1 MRQVKEDKAIMN
13 VKELNSRIP
22 VIIPSYEPDEKLLM
36 LVENLKKSGF
46 TEIIV
51 VDDGSEGEEYQGL
64 FSKVQD
70 MGCVVLHHA
79 VNQGKGRALKTAFN
93 HCLFVYPDAT
103 GCVTID
109 SDGQHTVK
117 DMTACMEA
125 LIKSPES
132 LILGVRDFD
141 KDGIPARSVFGN
153 KTTSRVMKV
162 LAGLSI
168 SDTQTG
174 LRAIPA
180 AFMKELLFESGE
192 RFEFETNMLLAT
204 KESGRS
210 IVEVPIETIYLEEN
224 KSSHFNPIKDSIKIY
239 AIFFKFIISS
249 LSSSIVDLL
258 FFTIFLAVL
267 QGRSFGAVSHIMLAT
282 VLARILSA
290 VYNFIINYKVVF
302 KSRKNAG
309 GAVIK
314 YACLAVFIMFASGF
328 IVEWIYG
335 LTALPEVLIKVPVDV
350 LLFLVSFWVQR
361 EFVYK

>member
-1 MRQVKEDKAIMN
+1 MELL
-13 VKELNSRIP
+13 ELNKKVPI
-22 VIIPSYEPDEKLLM
+22 IIPAYEPDEKM
-36 LVENLKKSGF
+36 VALVENLKSAGF

-51 VDDGSEGEEYQGL
+51 VDDGSQGEGYQEL
-64 FSKVQD
+64 FRKVQSL
-70 MGCVVLHHA
+70 GCVVLHHA

-93 HCLFVYPDAT
+93 YCLYFYLDAA

-117 DMTACMEA
+117 DMTACMEKLMA
-125 LIKSPES
+125 SPNS
-132 LILGVRDFD
+132 LVLGVRDFNQE
-141 KDGIPARSVFGN
+141 GIPARSVFGN
-153 KTTSRVMKV
+153 KTTSRVMK
-162 LAGLSI
+162 LLTGLSI

-180 AFMKELLFESGE
+180 SFMKELLFEKGE

-204 KESGRS
+204 KDSGRE

-224 KSSHFNPIKDSIKIY
+224 KSSHFNPILDSIKIY
-239 AIFFKFIISS
+239 TIFLKFIISS
-249 LSSSIVDLL
+249 LSSSIVDIVL
-258 FFTIFLAVL
+258 FTVFLAMLGDFSWGV
-267 QGRSFGAVSHIMLAT
+267 VSNIMLAT

-290 VYNFIINYKVVF
+290 VYNFVINYKVVF

-309 GAVIK
+309 GAVVK
-314 YACLAVFIMFASGF
+314 YACLAVLIMIASGF
-328 IVEWIYG
+328 LVEQLYG
-335 LTALPEVLIKVPVDV
+335 LTSLPEVLIKIPVDV

>member
-1 MRQVKEDKAIMN
+1 MELL
-13 VKELNSRIP
+13 ELNKKVPI
-22 VIIPSYEPDEKLLM
+22 IIPAYEPDEKM
-36 LVENLKKSGF
+36 VALVENLKSAGF

-51 VDDGSEGEEYQGL
+51 VDDGSQGEGYQEL
-64 FSKVQD
+64 FRKVQSL
-70 MGCVVLHHA
+70 GCVVLHHA

-93 HCLFVYPDAT
+93 YCLYFYPDAA

-117 DMTACMEA
+117 DMTACMEKLMA
-125 LIKSPES
+125 SPNS
-132 LILGVRDFD
+132 LVLGVRDFNQE
-141 KDGIPARSVFGN
+141 GIPARSVFGN
-153 KTTSRVMKV
+153 KTTSRVMK
-162 LAGLSI
+162 LLTGLSI

-180 AFMKELLFESGE
+180 SFMKELLFEKGE

-204 KESGRS
+204 KDSGRE

-224 KSSHFNPIKDSIKIY
+224 KSSHFNPILDSIKIY
-239 AIFFKFIISS
+239 TIFLKFIISS
-249 LSSSIVDLL
+249 LSSSIVDIVL
-258 FFTIFLAVL
+258 FTVFLAMLGDFSWGV
-267 QGRSFGAVSHIMLAT
+267 VSNIMLAT

-290 VYNFIINYKVVF
+290 VYNFVINYKVVF

-309 GAVIK
+309 GAVVK
-314 YACLAVFIMFASGF
+314 YACLAVLIMIASGF
-328 IVEWIYG
+328 LVEQLYG
-335 LTALPEVLIKVPVDV
+335 LTSLPEVLIKIPVDV

>member
-1 MRQVKEDKAIMN
+1 MELL
-13 VKELNSRIP
+13 ELNKKVPI
-22 VIIPSYEPDEKLLM
+22 IIPAYEPDEKM
-36 LVENLKKSGF
+36 VALVENLKSAGF
-46 TEIIV
+46 TEIVV
-51 VDDGSEGEEYQGL
+51 VDDGSQGEGYQEL
-64 FSKVQD
+64 FRKVQS

-93 HCLFVYPDAT
+93 YCLYFYPDAA

-117 DMTACMEA
+117 DMTACMEKLMA
-125 LIKSPES
+125 SPNS
-132 LILGVRDFD
+132 LVLGVRDFNQE
-141 KDGIPARSVFGN
+141 GIPARSVFGN
-153 KTTSRVMKV
+153 KTTSRVMK
-162 LAGLSI
+162 LLTGLSI

-180 AFMKELLFESGE
+180 SFMKELLFEKGE

-204 KESGRS
+204 KDSGRE

-224 KSSHFNPIKDSIKIY
+224 KSSHFNPILDSIKIY
-239 AIFFKFIISS
+239 TIFLKFIISS
-249 LSSSIVDLL
+249 LSSSIVDIVL
-258 FFTIFLAVL
+258 FTVFLTMLGDFSWGV
-267 QGRSFGAVSHIMLAT
+267 VSNIMLAT

-290 VYNFIINYKVVF
+290 VYNFVINYKVVF

-309 GAVIK
+309 GAVVK
-314 YACLAVFIMFASGF
+314 YACLAVLIMIASGF
-328 IVEWIYG
+328 LVEQLYG
-335 LTALPEVLIKVPVDV
+335 LTSLPEVLIKIPVDV